1 MSARVDEMTAD
12 LAVEQARAIEHVA
25 MPKGDQQ
32 SRTRARCVILVVL
45 WLASALTTAMGQ
57 PLKQTSCSSVT
68 ALR

>member
-32 SRTRARCVILVVL
+32 SRTRSRCVILVVV
-45 WLASALTTAMGQ
+45 WLASALTTRWAK
-57 PLKQTSCSSVT
+57 PLSKHR
-68 ALR
+68 AAA